1 LKLNF
6 SWIIITCD
14 SGRAY
19 KYALP
24 FFGQPDK
31 ITTGMKLIKCGLNKD
46 GKLLWGIDDNNMLA
60 VWDIEALPPG
70 KKLKGVKQDGF
81 EKKDCWNLLWSSE
94 DNQKFAFLEKNRL
107 NIMKEY
113 DTEEILTCNGYLA
126 EFSNLE
132 ITVVMLEELMQKPWD
147 DKVNIE
153 EIVLKI
159 ETRVLRDLREM
170 INNNINMNEIYQ
182 FIERNPHRKLW
193 EIFVEHAM
201 LSLDFNN
208 AERAMLQYND
218 YLGLM
223 FIKRVKMIDDDY
235 LKRAEIYQF
244 FLKYDKAEEVYNM
257 VDRKDLIIEMR
268 MKLGNW
274 ERVIQLIKESGYV
287 QEDNLKLAYNNYA
300 NQLFE
305 DKKYA
310 RAEEFYTMTNNY
322 EGMVNVW
329 FKMEKFEKAINFINV
344 IPEGSEYL
352 LFMADKFESVKVI

>member
-1 LKLNF
+1 M
-6 SWIIITCD
+6 
-14 SGRAY
+14 
-19 KYALP
+19 KYSLP

-31 ITTGMKLIKCGLNKD
+31 IATNAKLTKCGLNKD
-46 GKLLWGIDDNNMLA
+46 GKLLWGIDDNNILSI
-60 VWDIEALPPG
+60 WDIENCPPG
-70 KKLKGVKQDGF
+70 KKTKGVKQDSF
-81 EKKDCWNLLWSSE
+81 EKKDCWSLLWSNE

-113 DTEEILTCNGYLA
+113 DTEEVLTCNGYLA

-147 DKVNIE
+147 DKVNVE
-153 EIVLKI
+153 EMVVKI

-170 INNNINMNEIYQ
+170 INSNINMNEIYQ

-218 YLGLM
+218 FLGLM

-244 FLKYDKAEEVYNM
+244 FLKYDKAEEVYGM

-274 ERVIQLIKESGYV
+274 ERVIQLIRESGYV

-300 NQLFE
+300 NQLYE
-305 DKKYA
+305 DKNYA
-310 RAEEFYTMTNNY
+310 RAEEFYTLTNNY
-322 EGMVNVW
+322 EGLVNIW
-329 FKMEKFEKAINFINV
+329 FKMEKFEKAIKFINV

-352 LFMADKFESVKVI
+352 LFMADKFESVSLIITIVWIMR